1 MTIPGPAKEVA
12 ARVAAR
18 TVLAVTRRSFQHRTE
33 TFGLDTSDPWALP
46 ALRLAFA
53 VPRVYLPLAAA
64 WEKRYPGSRK
74 ALNRLTEMGFLSYQ
88 PALVVDVRSGHIA
101 AHPAAALPRYRATAS
116 GKRLVAAG
124 RQDLR
129 VITDRFPRTSKES
142 AAKVLKLLRAFDLDT
157 PHSRYGLS
165 VPHATDL
172 ASMPERSGRWWVRH
186 LLDAGLLAE
195 LPDRLADVREV
206 VPAHWRVTRVL
217 CRQLEDVVNAF
228 PATAPAGLKVE
239 FRLNRTRFLDDIDP
253 ARIGITG
260 ATDFD
265 HDIETQRVLAG
276 LLTSPRCA
284 VGGVFN
290 VEPRI
295 TLPGELRRDIL
306 AFDPRGTDSAFYQPD
321 AEMREIHNGVSHR
334 SIVEYERFQTRRDA
348 WSHIE
353 RFMGW
358 LHVMSLPAEPALLR
372 FVVDTE
378 PRVRSYVELV
388 EAFAD
393 WMLDHPERHPGN
405 PVTLTVT
412 SARRVMVAKDPLDA
426 ANWFRIDVPAG
437 RSDTGRRPVLCLK
450 STPYDEYFARDRT

>member
-1 MTIPGPAKEVA
+1 VDGTRPQEVA
-12 ARVAAR
+12 AGVDAR

-33 TFGLDTSDPWALP
+33 TFGLDTNDSWALP

-53 VPRVYLPLAAA
+53 VPRVYRPLADA
-64 WEKRYPGSRK
+64 WETRYPGSRK

-88 PALVVDVRSGHIA
+88 PALVVDVRTGHIA
-101 AHPAAALPRYRATAS
+101 AHPAAPLPRYRATAK
-116 GKRLVAAG
+116 GKRLAAAG
-124 RQDLR
+124 KQDLR
-129 VITDRFPRTSKES
+129 VVTDRFPRTSKES
-142 AAKVLKLLRAFDLDT
+142 AAKVLKLLRAFDLET

-165 VPHATDL
+165 VPHATEI
-172 ASMPERSGRWWVRH
+172 SGMPERSGRWWVRH
-186 LLDAGLLAE
+186 LAEKGYLTELDE
-195 LPDRLADVREV
+195 RIADVREV

-217 CRQLEDVVNAF
+217 CRQLEDVVSAF
-228 PATAPAGLKVE
+228 PATAPAGLSVE
-239 FRLNRTRFLDDIDP
+239 FRLNRTRFLSDIDP

-265 HDIETQRVLAG
+265 HDIETQNVLSH

-295 TLPGELRRDIL
+295 TLPGRIAKNLL
-306 AFDPRGTDSAFYQPD
+306 LFDVDGGDSAFYQPD
-321 AEMREIHNGVSHR
+321 AELREIHSGTSHR
-334 SIVEYERFQTRRDA
+334 SVVEYERFQTRRDA

-358 LHVMSLPAEPALLR
+358 LHIMTLPVEPAILR
-372 FVVDTE
+372 FVVDTDL
-378 PRVRSYVELV
+378 RARSYVELV

-405 PVTLTVT
+405 NVTLAVT
-412 SARRVMVAKDPLDA
+412 SVRRIEEASDPLDRS
-426 ANWFRIDVPAG
+426 NWSYIDVPPG
-437 RSDTGRRPVLCLK
+437 RAETERRPVLSLQD
-450 STPYDEYFARDRT
+450 TPYDEYFARDRR

>member
-1 MTIPGPAKEVA
+1 M
-12 ARVAAR
+12 
-18 TVLAVTRRSFQHRTE
+18 TRRSFQHRTE
-33 TFGLDTSDPWALP
+33 TFGLDTKDSWALP

-53 VPRVYLPLAAA
+53 VPRVYKPLADA
-64 WEKRYPGSRK
+64 WESRYPGSRK
-74 ALNRLTEMGFLSYQ
+74 ALVRLTEMGFLAYQ

-101 AHPAAALPRYRATAS
+101 SHPAAPLPRYRATAA
-116 GKRLVAAG
+116 GKRLVTAA

-129 VITDRFPRTSKES
+129 VLTDRFPRTSKES
-142 AAKVLKLLRAFDLDT
+142 AAKVLKLLRAFDLET

-165 VPHATDL
+165 VPHATEL
-172 ASMPERSGRWWVRH
+172 SGLPERSGRWWVKH

-195 LPDRLADVREV
+195 LDERLADVREV

-217 CRQLEDVVNAF
+217 CRQLEDVLNAF
-228 PATAPAGLKVE
+228 PATAPPGLKVE

-276 LLTSPRCA
+276 VLASPRCA
-284 VGGVFN
+284 IGGVFS

-295 TLPGELRRDIL
+295 TLPGRLEKHGLVFGVD
-306 AFDPRGTDSAFYQPD
+306 GTESAFYQPD
-321 AEMREIHNGVSHR
+321 AELREIHGGVSHR

-358 LHVMSLPAEPALLR
+358 LHIMTLPAEPAILR

-378 PRVRSYVELV
+378 LRVRSYVELV

-405 PVTLTVT
+405 QVTLAVT
-412 SARRVMVAKDPLDA
+412 SARRIATSTDPLDN
-426 ANWFRIDVPAG
+426 ANWSYIDVPPG
-437 RSDTGRRPVLCLK
+437 RTDTARRPVLSMK
-450 STPYDEYFARDRT
+450 NTPYDEYFARA